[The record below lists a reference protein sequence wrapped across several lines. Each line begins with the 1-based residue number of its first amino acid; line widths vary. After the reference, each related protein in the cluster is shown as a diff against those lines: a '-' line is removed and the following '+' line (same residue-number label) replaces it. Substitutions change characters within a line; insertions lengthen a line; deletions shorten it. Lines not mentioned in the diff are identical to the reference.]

1 MSRGTEGRWRLAELV
16 ELSTRWAEPAGHSRR
31 VRWEPNERLIRYYTT
46 LGLLD
51 RPAELRGRTAYYG
64 VRHLL
69 QLLAVKALQAQGTP
83 LQEIQVTLAGRTQ
96 GELEE
101 LAGLPENWLDQ
112 VPSARE
118 SESLE
123 TRTPP
128 QRFWE
133 RRAARLD
140 VPEAPTGATSELPLQ
155 GLELAPGVTLMLD
168 RRHYPT
174 LDPRQLSRLAA
185 PMLQALQS
193 WNQAVPSKEENA

>member
-16 ELSTRWAEPAGHSRR
+16 ELSTRWAEPAGHSKR

-69 QLLAVKALQAQGTP
+69 QLLAIKALQAQGAP
-83 LQEIQVTLAGRTQ
+83 LQEIQATLSGRTQ
-96 GELEE
+96 SELEE
-101 LAGLPENWLDQ
+101 LAGLSENWLNS
-112 VPSARE
+112 VLPPSAQE
-118 SESLE
+118 SRE
-123 TRTPP
+123 TRPPP

-140 VPEAPTGATSELPLQ
+140 VPEAPTGPGTELPLQ

-185 PMLQALQS
+185 PLLQALQS
-193 WNQAVPSKEENA
+193 WNSAVPSKEENA